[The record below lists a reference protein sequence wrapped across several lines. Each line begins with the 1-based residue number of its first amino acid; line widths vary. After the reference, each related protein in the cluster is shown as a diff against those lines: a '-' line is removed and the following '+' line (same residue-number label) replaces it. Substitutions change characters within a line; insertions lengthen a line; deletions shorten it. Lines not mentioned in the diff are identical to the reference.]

1 MRHPELFAAAGL
13 TAPAGLLL
21 AGPPGC
27 GKTLLAKAIA
37 NESGI
42 NFISVK
48 GPELLN
54 MVSATG
60 ESRDYVTLSPVM
72 IHDVT

>member
-1 MRHPELFAAAGL
+1 MCS
-13 TAPAGLLL
+13 

-27 GKTLLAKAIA
+27 GKTLLAKAVA
-37 NESGI
+37 NESMA

-54 MVSATG
+54 KVSVPLVQNERVLK
-60 ESRDYVTLSPVM
+60 ESVIVCRRERAGCEASFF
-72 IHDVT
+72 